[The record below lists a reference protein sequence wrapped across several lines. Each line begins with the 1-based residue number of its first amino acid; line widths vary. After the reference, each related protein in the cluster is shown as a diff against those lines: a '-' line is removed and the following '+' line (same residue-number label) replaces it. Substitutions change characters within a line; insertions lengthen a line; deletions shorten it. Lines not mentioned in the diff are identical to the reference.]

1 MLPPSVE
8 TLKHRLIKRGTD
20 SQSVIQKRVEQAER
34 EIGMAKEYDYVFVN
48 DDLDAAV
55 DDLELIMKSAKYLVN
70 QNKDLIKGVLE
81 KC

>member
-1 MLPPSVE
+1 ME

>member
-1 MLPPSVE
+1 
-8 TLKHRLIKRGTD
+8 
-20 SQSVIQKRVEQAER
+20 
-34 EIGMAKEYDYVFVN
+34 MAKEYDYVFVN